1 LSPPWRQR
9 LEWIER
15 WARALENGLLV
26 VLLSLLLL
34 LASAQILLR
43 NVLSSS
49 LPWGDEAVR
58 LLVLWLALLGA
69 IAASRDG
76 RQIRIDVLS
85 RVIPKR
91 LVWIPDSIATGFTA
105 AVCGVFAW
113 HAWRFVQDSRAFGD
127 QMLGD
132 WPAWMLQLIL
142 PIGFGV
148 MAYRYAVRTTG
159 VLLRRE

>member
-1 LSPPWRQR
+1 MSQAWGQM
-9 LEWIER
+9 LERFER

-26 VLLSLLLL
+26 VLLTLLLL
-34 LASAQILLR
+34 LSSAQILLR
-43 NVLSSS
+43 NVFSSG

-58 LLVLWLALLGA
+58 LLVLWLALFGA

-85 RVIPKR
+85 RVIPGR
-91 LVWIPDSIATGFTA
+91 FVWIPDSIATAFTS

-132 WPAWMLQLIL
+132 WPAWLLQLIL

-148 MAYRYAVRTTG
+148 MAYRYAVRTAG
-159 VLLRRE
+159 VIMRRD